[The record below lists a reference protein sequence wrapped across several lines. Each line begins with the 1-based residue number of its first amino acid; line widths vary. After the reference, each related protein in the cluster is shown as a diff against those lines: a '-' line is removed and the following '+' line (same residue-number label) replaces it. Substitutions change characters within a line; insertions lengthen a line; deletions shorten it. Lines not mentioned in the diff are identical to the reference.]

1 MSSLMEYVHSFF
13 TSKGDPVDLAEK
25 ETKISVIK
33 VPSHVYVLLHVIA
46 VTWAHLMCIYFQ

>member
-1 MSSLMEYVHSFF
+1 MEYVHSFF